1 MKKNL
6 LFFTVRRPVLAA
18 VAQDTVAHIAVA
30 LIAVVLVAVALT
42 GCGKQ
47 EGAKQERA
55 KPKMDIDN
63 ETIRTIMN
71 RKSVRA
77 FTDEPVPAEYMEAM
91 LKAAMAAPTG
101 SNIQPWHFVVL
112 TDKSRYEKMFEGNS
126 NMHIYNSSAAVVV
139 LCADTTV
146 TRVPKNDPDGVPV
159 TKPNRMWRD
168 DLGACT
174 ENFLLA
180 AESLGLGAVWTALYP
195 FADCYTSVKCELG
208 LPDYLM
214 PYCAIAVG
222 WPAGDNLPKDK
233 WKPDRIHY
241 ERW

>member
-1 MKKNL
+1 MKKSL
-6 LFFTVRRPVLAA
+6 LFCAA
-18 VAQDTVAHIAVA
+18 WLT
-30 LIAVVLVAVALT
+30 ALT
-42 GCGKQ
+42 ISSCKC
-47 EGAKQERA
+47 EEKAAKTTGV
-55 KPKMDIDN
+55 DN
-63 ETIRTIMN
+63 ETIRTIMQ

-77 FTDEPVPAEYMEAM
+77 FTDEPIPAAYMEAM

-112 TDKSRYEKMFEGNS
+112 TDKDCYEQIFEDNS
-126 NMHIYNSSAAVVV
+126 NMRIYDSSAAIVV

-146 TRVPKNDPDGVPV
+146 TRVPRNDPEGVPV

-168 DLGACT
+168 DMGACT

-195 FADCYTSVKCELG
+195 FADCYTTVKHELG
-208 LPDYLM
+208 LPSQIM

-222 WPAGDNLPKDK
+222 WPAGDYQPKDK
-233 WKPDRIHY
+233 WKPERIHY